1 MKKEERLSVVFLH
14 AWIAL
19 LEQLSM
25 PVFEVDVCPLRFTEK
40 LGSDLHPV
48 FAVLV
53 EANYQD
59 GVLFLN

>member
-25 PVFEVDVCPLRFTEK
+25 PVFQVDVRPRRIAEELAF
-40 LGSDLHPV
+40 DPHPV
-48 FAVLV
+48 FSVLI
-53 EANYQD
+53 EANY
-59 GVLFLN
+59 